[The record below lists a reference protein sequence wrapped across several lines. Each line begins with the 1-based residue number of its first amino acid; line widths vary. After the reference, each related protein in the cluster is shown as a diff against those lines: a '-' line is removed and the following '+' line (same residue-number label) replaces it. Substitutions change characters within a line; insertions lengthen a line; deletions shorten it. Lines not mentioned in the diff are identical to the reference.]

1 MIALGLFSRIRSTLI
16 TSMTT
21 NLKLTKKGNNT
32 MEPNYL
38 ILLEYSTV
46 QVVIIKLTEEE
57 KSHIDNYEDF
67 EDYMRTELED
77 KYEFRTSDVCFMTT
91 ENLDERTYNI

>member
-1 MIALGLFSRIRSTLI
+1 
-16 TSMTT
+16 
-21 NLKLTKKGNNT
+21 

-38 ILLEYSTV
+38 ILLEYSTT

-67 EDYMRTELED
+67 EDFMRTELEN

-91 ENLDERTYNI
+91 ESLEERTYNI

>member
-1 MIALGLFSRIRSTLI
+1 
-16 TSMTT
+16 
-21 NLKLTKKGNNT
+21 